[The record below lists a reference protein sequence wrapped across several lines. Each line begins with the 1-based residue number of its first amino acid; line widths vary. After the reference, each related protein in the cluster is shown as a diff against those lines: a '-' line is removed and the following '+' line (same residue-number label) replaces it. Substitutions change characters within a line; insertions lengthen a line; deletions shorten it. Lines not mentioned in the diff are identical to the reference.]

1 MEEKRRRK
9 ASKLHHMA
17 RYNDLMTQSDKDFIT
32 RIQVSQLVS
41 QDPFNEDF
49 YAQVYA
55 AIVRS
60 RMGLH
65 AQDERVLK
73 FGNVGGVGLGFSQSH
88 KHRRPNA
95 MQRMEQQ
102 VERIISNA
110 RKREEEKSQHSLHAL
125 QGALGKT
132 SGRSY
137 KAAPRQ
143 LLQVDSNAA
152 SDAHAHISKDD
163 AKEST
168 DAAAEAAKLGREA
181 LGIAGESNGVI
192 ARKPL
197 SPRDVLI
204 RLEHLYDLVMQAERL
219 NNSRPAEDEEG
230 FTEWQAD
237 YDNIRAQ
244 LADGIELGVPLEACN
259 PPPFISLLTPTKGKR
274 LLPRLTRHLS
284 TETSLAMVALLVA
297 GFDKLDV
304 VRNAPLLDLPEGTP
318 GQEEVEAQ
326 TQGFLMS
333 VMQSLLPIVAS
344 LELRLVTGMLS
355 VLVTRTDVPAIARS
369 RPGLALFTLLLSRV
383 EVIREQATSGTI
395 ANPPDD
401 DWTSFHTIYAHFVEL
416 LLPYLPSLFPSVR
429 RGAGGAETDVMV
441 RTDVIDQP
449 VWQFLAALFI
459 LAQGEQTTA
468 LLASVRH
475 KVLEEV
481 SVVRKGWVTD
491 EEEAATKINN
501 VNLVL
506 HSLGLDAT
514 QISVM

>member
-9 ASKLHHMA
+9 ASKLHCMA

-32 RIQVSQLVS
+32 RIQVSQLVT
-41 QDPFNEDF
+41 QDPFNDDF

-73 FGNVGGVGLGFSQSH
+73 FGNVGGVGLGFSQNHRS
-88 KHRRPNA
+88 RRPNA

-143 LLQVDSNAA
+143 LLQVDSAG

-163 AKEST
+163 AK

-181 LGIAGESNGVI
+181 LGITGESNGIV
-192 ARKPL
+192 ARKPFTT
-197 SPRDVLI
+197 REVLM
-204 RLEHLYDLVMQAERL
+204 RLEHLYDVVMQAERL
-219 NNSRPAEDEEG
+219 NNSRVEEGEEG
-230 FTEWQAD
+230 FEEWQAE
-237 YDNIRAQ
+237 YDKIRER
-244 LADGIELGVPLEACN
+244 LANGIELSVPLEACD
-259 PPPFISLLTPTKGKR
+259 PPPFISLLGPTKGKR

-284 TETSLAMVALLVA
+284 TETSLAMVALLIA

-304 VRNAPLLDLPEGTP
+304 VRNAPLLDLPPGTP
-318 GQEEVEAQ
+318 GQAEAEAQ
-326 TQGFLMS
+326 TQAFLLS
-333 VMQSLLPIVAS
+333 VMQSLLPIVAN

-383 EVIREQATSGTI
+383 EVIREQSTSGAVATP
-395 ANPPDD
+395 ADE
-401 DWTSFHTIYAHFVEL
+401 DWSSFHTIYAHFVEL
-416 LLPYLPSLFPSVR
+416 LLPYLPSLFPSMR
-429 RGAGGAETDVMV
+429 QQAPAGERM

-468 LLASVRH
+468 LLAAVRH
-475 KVLEEV
+475 KVLDEV
-481 SVVRKGWVTD
+481 SMVKKGWVAD
-491 EEEAATKINN
+491 EEEATTKINN

-514 QISVM
+514 QISVLQ